1 MRVSGL
7 ATGMDTENIINKLM
21 EAQRIPLDKITHKK
35 QQLEWKLEDY
45 RDINRDL
52 KKMEYNL
59 RDTVNR
65 QSSYSAKT
73 VTVSNADA
81 VGVKSINSTADF
93 SGSIEVHRLAT
104 NARLQSA
111 GKLVAQ
117 DPDKVITK
125 NSKLSELVGDSQVAN
140 FSMTINAPGMKD
152 PVTLEFTKE
161 DSIDSVMKRINEK
174 TGVNAF
180 FDEQSG
186 KVALSAKNSG
196 VVDGLSTIVISN
208 GENPD
213 HGDLAGILKLDG
225 SNPTAVTA
233 GQNADITFNG
243 LRTQRDSNTFQ
254 INGFEINLKQVT
266 SPYKTPLEPGVI
278 IDPEAPP
285 EVVTT
290 GAVTFS
296 STADV
301 DKVMDT
307 VVKFVDDY
315 NKLIEDLNAQIR
327 ESVNRN
333 FHPLSAEQKKEMSE
347 KEVELWEEKA
357 KSGAL
362 KNDPAITSM
371 LTKLRSIMNDEVGGV
386 RLSDFGITPT
396 RDYLSHG
403 KLEIDESKLREKIA
417 EDPNKLYELIGNPTA
432 DSKGKVGLSH
442 QFRVEIENTHKI
454 IGKRAGSAGAV
465 NDTFTLGKNIKDMN
479 SQIEKFESRL
489 QMVESRLWKQFNAME
504 SAIQRMNAQSANLMS
519 QFGG

>member
-65 QSSYSAKT
+65 QSSFSAKS

-81 VGVKSINSTADF
+81 VGVKSINATSDF
-93 SGSIEVHRLAT
+93 SGTIEVHQLAT
-104 NARLQSA
+104 NAKLQSSTIELKGA
-111 GKLVAQ
+111 TDNKLTQ
-117 DPDKVITK
+117 
-125 NSKLSELVGDSQVAN
+125 NSKISELVGSGN
-140 FSMTINAPGMKD
+140 REEFSIEIKSPSMK
-152 PVTLEFTKE
+152 E
-161 DSIDSVMKRINEK
+161 SIVLTFKKDESISDVIKGINEK

-180 FDEQSG
+180 FDEQTG
-186 KVALSAKNSG
+186 KIALSDKSTGEG
-196 VVDGLSTIVISN
+196 VITVSKPVNN
-208 GENPD
+208 GEND
-213 HGDLAGILKLDG
+213 YSEHGHLAGILNL
-225 SNPTAVTA
+225 TANKDAESTE
-233 GQNADITFNG
+233 GQKADITFNG
-243 LRTQRDSNTFQ
+243 LRTSRDSNTFQ
-254 INGFEINLKQVT
+254 INGFEFNLKQVT
-266 SPYKTPLEPGVI
+266 SPLAEGEKSNG
-278 IDPEAPP
+278 A
-285 EVVTT
+285 

-327 ESVNRN
+327 ESVHRN

-371 LTKLRSIMNDEVGGV
+371 LTKLRSIMNDEVGGH
-386 RLSDFGITPT
+386 RLSDFGIAPT

-417 EDPNKLYELIGNPTA
+417 EDPNKLYELIGKPGSDTEKA
-432 DSKGKVGLSH
+432 GLSH
-442 QFRVEIENTHKI
+442 QFRIEIANTHKV

-479 SQIEKFESRL
+479 SQIEKFENRL